1 MATTHISRDDAEARA
16 REIFYT
22 HLGVYVVVNAGL
34 VYLDLSTNPDRTWF
48 FWPMLGWGAGLA
60 AHAIAVFV
68 THRAADRV
76 QMRVARRAERR
87 ERRQAR
93 QAARGSH

>member
-1 MATTHISRDDAEARA
+1 MVTTQISREDAESRA
-16 REIFYT
+16 RIIFYT
-22 HLGVYVVVNAGL
+22 HLGVYVAVNAGL
-34 VYLDLSTNPDRTWF
+34 AYIDLTTNPERTWF

-60 AHAIAVFV
+60 AHGVAVFV

-87 ERRQAR
+87 ERREAR
-93 QAARGSH
+93 QAAKGSR